1 MLVSSIG
8 YFNVN
13 SKNSY
18 NVESVNKAQSKSNLN
33 EGFGNFNEVI
43 SNFSTNQN
51 PFSRLLN
58 SISSIFKYKQIMDY
72 KEIGLTLSSYLEFK
86 SIDDYKLKDLIIEL
100 NSITRDVSVF
110 SDFYNIKNDDDDL
123 QNTSTKK
130 ENNTQNIY
138 CINICHICT

>member
-43 SNFSTNQN
+43 SNFSTNQ
-51 PFSRLLN
+51 
-58 SISSIFKYKQIMDY
+58 
-72 KEIGLTLSSYLEFK
+72 K
-86 SIDDYKLKDLIIEL
+86 SFLA
-100 NSITRDVSVF
+100 VS
-110 SDFYNIKNDDDDL
+110 
-123 QNTSTKK
+123 
-130 ENNTQNIY
+130 
-138 CINICHICT
+138 

>member
-13 SKNSY
+13 SKDSY

-58 SISSIFKYKQIMDY
+58 SISSIFKSKTD
-72 KEIGLTLSSYLEFK
+72 SSQKYL
-86 SIDDYKLKDLIIEL
+86 
-100 NSITRDVSVF
+100 
-110 SDFYNIKNDDDDL
+110 DFIA
-123 QNTSTKK
+123 
-130 ENNTQNIY
+130 
-138 CINICHICT
+138 